1 MQQECLSQT
10 IMTSRRPLSTP
21 HRLTHFAVLTAT
33 VWLGACVSLPN
44 DAPVVEQLDDQTG
57 LTIARLGRPLELYRE
72 NFRKDTLGKFAF
84 LGPFETNQMGR
95 RELYLWVALPL
106 EDTASPVKPVVTVNG
121 AALELPEPGRAPDAA
136 GLQTTPY
143 RIPMSWIA
151 TFYYR
156 IDRSTVARLGEAST
170 LRIQVTEDTKSGPV
184 KTAYLL
190 ELAGDSRLREFAA
203 RPE

>member
-1 MQQECLSQT
+1 MQQECLSQI
-10 IMTSRRPLSTP
+10 IMTSRRPLPTL
-21 HRLTHFAVLTAT
+21 HRLTRFALLAVTAC
-33 VWLGACVSLPN
+33 LSACASLPN

-72 NFRKDTLGKFAF
+72 NFRKDTLGKFSF

-95 RELYLWVALPL
+95 RELYLWLALPL

-121 AALELPEPGRAPDAA
+121 TLLELPEPGRAPDAA
-136 GLQTTPY
+136 GLQSTPY
-143 RIPMSWIA
+143 KIPMSWIA

-156 IDRSTVARLGEAST
+156 VDHPTVAKLGEAST
-170 LRIQVTEDTKSGPV
+170 LRIQVTEDTKAGPL

-190 ELAGDSRLREFAA
+190 ELAGDPRLRDFAA
-203 RPE
+203 RQK